1 MRRFNRKES
10 VMLRFFFTPESIA
23 LVGASRSPEKLG
35 YKILKNLMDGGY
47 KGKLY
52 PVNPTAEEN
61 ILGLKTYKNVS
72 GIPENPELVIVV
84 IPSKYVPQIAEE
96 CGKKG
101 VKGLIVISAGFKE
114 AGEEGR
120 KTEESL
126 QEIVKKHGMRMI
138 GPNCLGVIDVVNN
151 LNASFAFEPPPKGKI
166 SFITQSGAL
175 GTAVLDWA
183 AKENIGLSKFVS
195 FGNMADVSETDL
207 VEEFGDDPETNVI
220 LLYLEGLTDG
230 KKFIEKAREVS
241 ARKPIIMVKSGKTS
255 AGSKAVSSHTGS
267 LAGSDNAYSAA
278 LQQAGVIRANSVQE
292 LFDYAVAFACQ
303 PAPKGEATAIVT
315 NAGGPAVMAVDAI
328 ESQGLAPAVLSD
340 KTRESLRGFL
350 SPAANVNNP
359 VDVLGDALA
368 DKYGKALD
376 IVLSEKSVDG
386 VISILTPQVITQIPE
401 TAEVIVQKSGMHK
414 KPVLGCFMGGKRI
427 NEGVDILMKNGI
439 PNYPFPERAVTAL
452 KGMLGYKRW
461 VDKNKGRVINFDADR
476 KTVAGIID
484 RIRKS
489 GRTTAGDIEG
499 REILSSY
506 GIRTVESFLARD
518 AAECVRY
525 FKKTGGAVVMKLVSP
540 DILHK
545 TEAGGVK
552 VGLSSAGEIEKG
564 FKDIVESAK
573 KYKKDAAIEGVQIQP
588 LISGGTEV
596 IVGVKKDPQF
606 NHLLMFGLGGIY
618 VELLKDV
625 SFRVIPVTDAD
636 AEEMIGGIKTARM
649 LKGFRSITERD
660 TAAIK
665 DVLLRVSQMCCDF
678 PDIGEMD
685 INPLIVLE
693 KGKGAIAVDA
703 RFSFSSET

>member
-1 MRRFNRKES
+1 
-10 VMLRFFFTPESIA
+10 MLKCFFTPVSVA

-35 YKILKNLMDGGY
+35 YKILKNLLDGGY

-61 ILGLKTYKNVS
+61 ILGLKTYKS
-72 GIPENPELVIVV
+72 IPEIPDTPELVIIV
-84 IPSKYVPQIAEE
+84 IPSKYVLSTAEE

-114 AGEEGR
+114 AGAEGKKSEEEL
-120 KTEESL
+120 KA
-126 QEIVKKHGMRMI
+126 IVKKYGMRMI

-151 LNASFAFEPPPKGKI
+151 LNASFAFEAPPKGKI

-207 VEEFGDDPETNVI
+207 VEDFGDDPETNVI

-230 KKFIEKAREVS
+230 KRFIEKAKKIS
-241 ARKPIIMVKSGKTS
+241 AKKPIIMVKSGKSS

-267 LAGSDNAYSAA
+267 LAGSDSAYDAA
-278 LQQAGVIRANSVQE
+278 LKQAGVIRANSVQE
-292 LFDYAVAFACQ
+292 LFDYAVAFAYQ
-303 PAPKGEATAIVT
+303 PIPEGGRTAIVT
-315 NAGGPAVMAVDAI
+315 NAGGPAVMCVDAI
-328 ESQGLAPAVLSD
+328 EAQGLAPAVLSEKAKD
-340 KTRESLRGFL
+340 SLKSFL

-368 DKYGKALD
+368 DKYGKAIEIALA
-376 IVLSEKSVDG
+376 EQSVDA
-386 VISILTPQVITQIPE
+386 VISILTPQVVTQIPE
-401 TAEVIVQKSGMHK
+401 TAEITVQAAGMHK
-414 KPVLGCFMGGKRI
+414 KPVLACFMGGKRI
-427 NEGVDILMKNGI
+427 NEGVDILMKKGV
-439 PNYPFPERAVTAL
+439 PNYPFPERAVSAL
-452 KGMLGYKRW
+452 KGMLGYKTW
-461 VDKNKGRVINFDADR
+461 VDKNKGKVINFDADR
-476 KTVAGIID
+476 KTAEGIISG
-484 RIRKS
+484 IKKS

-499 REILSSY
+499 RQILSAY
-506 GIRTVESFLARD
+506 GVKTVGSFLAKD
-518 AAECVRY
+518 TGECVNY
-525 FKKTGGAVVMKLVSP
+525 FKKAGGAVVMKLVSP

-552 VGLSSAGEIEKG
+552 VGLASAKEVEQGFNEI
-564 FKDIVESAK
+564 IASAK
-573 KYKKDAAIEGVQIQP
+573 KYKKDAVIEGVQIQP

-625 SFRVIPVTDAD
+625 SFRVIPVTDVD
-636 AEEMIGGIKTARM
+636 AQEMIDGIKTAKM

-660 TAAIK
+660 TEAIK
-665 DVLLRVSQMCCDF
+665 DVLLRISQLCRDF
-678 PDIGEMD
+678 PEIEEMD
-685 INPLIVLE
+685 INPLMALE

-703 RFSFSSET
+703 RFAFNN

>member
-1 MRRFNRKES
+1 
-10 VMLRFFFTPESIA
+10 MLKCFFTPASVA

-35 YKILKNLMDGGY
+35 YKILKNLLDGGY
-47 KGKLY
+47 KGNLY
-52 PVNPTAEEN
+52 PVNPTADEN
-61 ILGLKTYKNVS
+61 ILGLKTYKS
-72 GIPENPELVIVV
+72 IPEIPDKPELVIIV
-84 IPSKYVPQIAEE
+84 IPSKYVPQSAEE

-114 AGEEGR
+114 AGAEGKKSEEEL
-120 KTEESL
+120 KA
-126 QEIVKKHGMRMI
+126 IVKKYGMRMI
-138 GPNCLGVIDVVNN
+138 GPNCLGVIDAVNN
-151 LNASFAFEPPPKGKI
+151 LNASFAFEAPPKGKI

-230 KKFIEKAREVS
+230 KRFIEKAKKVS
-241 ARKPIIMVKSGKTS
+241 AKKPIIMVKSGKTS

-267 LAGSDNAYSAA
+267 LAGSDSAYSAA

-292 LFDYAVAFACQ
+292 LFDYAVAFAYQ
-303 PAPKGEATAIVT
+303 PVPEGGKTAIVT

-328 ESQGLAPAVLSD
+328 EAQGLAPAVLSENA
-340 KTRESLRGFL
+340 KNSLKSFL

-368 DKYGKALD
+368 DKYGKALE
-376 IVLSEKSVDG
+376 IVLAEKSVDA

-401 TAEVIVQKSGMHK
+401 TAEITVQVAGAHK

-427 NEGVDILMKNGI
+427 NEGVDILMKKGI
-439 PNYPFPERAVTAL
+439 PNYPFPERAVSAL
-452 KGMLGYKRW
+452 KGMLGYKTW
-461 VDKNKGRVINFDADR
+461 VDKNKGKVINFDADK
-476 KTVAGIID
+476 KTAEGIIS
-484 RIRKS
+484 RIKES

-499 REILSSY
+499 RQILSAY
-506 GIRTVESFLARD
+506 GVKTVDSFLAKD
-518 AAECVRY
+518 AGECVKY
-525 FKKTGGAVVMKLVSP
+525 FKKAGGAVVMKLVSP

-552 VGLSSAGEIEKG
+552 VGLASAEEIEQG
-564 FKDIVESAK
+564 FKEIIASAK
-573 KYKKDAAIEGVQIQP
+573 RYKKDAVIEGVQIQP

-625 SFRVIPVTDAD
+625 SFRVIPVTDVD
-636 AEEMIGGIKTARM
+636 AQEMINGIKTAKM

-660 TAAIK
+660 TEAIK
-665 DVLLRVSQMCCDF
+665 DVLLKISQLCRDF
-678 PDIGEMD
+678 PEIEEMD
-685 INPLIVLE
+685 INPLMALE
-693 KGKGAIAVDA
+693 KGKGAVAVDA
-703 RFSFSSET
+703 RFAFSG

>member
-1 MRRFNRKES
+1 
-10 VMLRFFFTPESIA
+10 MLKCFFTPGSVA

-35 YKILKNLMDGGY
+35 YKILKNLLDGGY
-47 KGKLY
+47 KGKIY

-61 ILGLKTYKNVS
+61 ILNLKTYKTIS
-72 GIPENPELVIVV
+72 EIPDKPELVIIV
-84 IPSKYVPQIAEE
+84 IPSKYVPQSAEE

-101 VKGLIVISAGFKE
+101 VKWLIVISAGFKE
-114 AGEEGR
+114 AGAEGKKSEEEL
-120 KTEESL
+120 KA
-126 QEIVKKHGMRMI
+126 IVKKYGMRMI

-151 LNASFAFEPPPKGKI
+151 LNASFAFEAPPKGKI

-230 KKFIEKAREVS
+230 KRFIEKARTVS
-241 ARKPIIMVKSGKTS
+241 AKKPIIMVKSGKTS

-267 LAGSDNAYSAA
+267 LAGSDSAYNAA
-278 LQQAGVIRANSVQE
+278 LKQAGVIRANSVQE
-292 LFDYAVAFACQ
+292 LFDYAIAFAYQ
-303 PAPKGEATAIVT
+303 PVPKGGKTAIVT
-315 NAGGPAVMAVDAI
+315 NAGGPAVMCVDAI
-328 ESQGLAPAVLSD
+328 EAQGLSPAVLSENAKD
-340 KTRESLRGFL
+340 ALKSFL

-368 DKYGKALD
+368 DKYEKAME
-376 IVLSEKSVDG
+376 IVLSEKNVDA
-386 VISILTPQVITQIPE
+386 VIAIVTPQVITQIPE
-401 TAEVIVQKSGMHK
+401 TAEAAVQAAAVHR

-427 NEGVDILMKNGI
+427 NEGVDILMKKGI
-439 PNYPFPERAVTAL
+439 PNYPFPERAVSAL
-452 KGMLGYKRW
+452 KGMLEHKTWIG
-461 VDKNKGRVINFDADR
+461 KNKGQVIDFPADR
-476 KTVAGIID
+476 KTAAEIINNVK
-484 RIRKS
+484 KS
-489 GRTTAGDIEG
+489 GMTTAGDIEG
-499 REILSSY
+499 RQILSAY
-506 GIRTVESFLARD
+506 GIKTVNSILAKD
-518 AAECVRY
+518 AAECVKY
-525 FKKTGGAVVMKLVSP
+525 FKKAGGAVVMKLVSP

-552 VGLSSAGEIEKG
+552 VGLASAGEIEKG
-564 FKDIVESAK
+564 FEEIIASAK
-573 KYKKDAAIEGVQIQP
+573 KYKKDAVIEGVQIQP

-636 AEEMIGGIKTARM
+636 AEEMIGEIKTVRM

-660 TAAIK
+660 TGAIK
-665 DVLLRVSQMCCDF
+665 DVLMKVSQLCRDF
-678 PDIGEMD
+678 PEIEEMD

-693 KGKGAIAVDA
+693 KGKGAVAVDA
-703 RFSFSSET
+703 RFAFSG